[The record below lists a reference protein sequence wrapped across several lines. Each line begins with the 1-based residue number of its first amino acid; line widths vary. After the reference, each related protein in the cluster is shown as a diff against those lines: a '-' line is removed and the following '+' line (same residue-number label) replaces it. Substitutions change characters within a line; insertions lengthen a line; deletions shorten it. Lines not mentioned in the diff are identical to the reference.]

1 MYLVQYAYLIGSGCV
16 NSTCWH
22 CASSDR
28 RNVGEREALVPFIS
42 IIGYSGII
50 KPWDVHYY
58 TQNCKENSCAQ
69 NRAKYQVKQGL

>member
-1 MYLVQYAYLIGSGCV
+1 ML
-16 NSTCWH
+16 
-22 CASSDR
+22 
-28 RNVGEREALVPFIS
+28 EKELVPFIS

-50 KPWDVHYY
+50 KPWDEHYY